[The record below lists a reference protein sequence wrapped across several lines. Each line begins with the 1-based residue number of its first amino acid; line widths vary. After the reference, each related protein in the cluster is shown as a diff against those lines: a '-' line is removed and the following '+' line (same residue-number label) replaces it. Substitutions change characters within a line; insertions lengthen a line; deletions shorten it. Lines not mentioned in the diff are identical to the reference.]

1 MAIKDV
7 EGIYYHDGDLVK
19 VIFGLTYLSC
29 ESPDLCRYLKTRLDT
44 AKSRPSR

>member
-7 EGIYYHDGDLVK
+7 EGIYYHDGDLIT
-19 VIFGLTYLSC
+19 VILELMYSILRKSR
-29 ESPDLCRYLKTRLDT
+29 PTRLDT